1 MTFFYHNL
9 SLFSK
14 KPFPL
19 NLLQGPPRVSPY
31 LCRLAINRRW
41 SLFASAL
48 RDQSRCSAF
57 LPDLPLFLRRLSFS
71 THAFTVFLFPAVM
84 DRSGAQLFSG
94 GALEPG
100 VRAARAAGAGRAGVP
115 QLSALSAARPRR
127 HRPPQLPQRP
137 HGCMVSSGGLRLF
150 GVIDQ
155 N

>member
-1 MTFFYHNL
+1 
-9 SLFSK
+9 
-14 KPFPL
+14 
-19 NLLQGPPRVSPY
+19 
-31 LCRLAINRRW
+31 
-41 SLFASAL
+41 
-48 RDQSRCSAF
+48 
-57 LPDLPLFLRRLSFS
+57 
-71 THAFTVFLFPAVM
+71 M
-84 DRSGAQLFSG
+84 DRSGAQLFPG

-115 QLSALSAARPRR
+115 QLSALSAARSRR